1 LFPYE
6 LLLDGGEEVM
16 CNNDAFCVK
25 AFPFLKSAENIK
37 CKEVHNPNFGMTS
50 FDNTLVSMVNIFII
64 ITLEGWSSIM
74 YNIRVVMGSYYYDL
88 FFVIVVLLGN
98 FFVLNLMIAV

>member
-1 LFPYE
+1 MCFNTKGCRDTFPNVE
-6 LLLDGGEEVM
+6 TLD
-16 CNNDAFCVK
+16 
-25 AFPFLKSAENIK
+25 

-64 ITLEGWSSIM
+64 ITLEGWSDIM
-74 YNIRVVMGSYYYDL
+74 YMVRVVMNSYAYDF
-88 FFVIVVLLGN
+88 FFVIAVLMGN